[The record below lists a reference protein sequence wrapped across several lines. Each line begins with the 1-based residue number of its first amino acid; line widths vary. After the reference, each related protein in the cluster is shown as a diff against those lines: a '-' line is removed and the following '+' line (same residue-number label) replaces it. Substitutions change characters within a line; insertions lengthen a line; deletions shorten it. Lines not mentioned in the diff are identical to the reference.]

1 MDINRHAGEVTQEL
15 VAWVSQQLPDMRVS
29 AISLGQNSKDASA
42 QGGAVD
48 AIGIDVRLIA
58 AAPRVTPLIAGR
70 KRAAIALDYLVTFR
84 LAELHAEHRAM
95 SDLAFAA
102 LAAPD
107 IELVAD
113 YSIAEICR
121 VNGLAPQTALLLR
134 AEARQDHM
142 LPHAPLV
149 RHPPNVQLAPLAQA
163 EGIVTGPGDI
173 PIPGALVTLADSNLS
188 AITGL
193 DGRFHFAIPE
203 GSPAQVTARAKSRE
217 VTGPLNPGPV
227 NVFPL
232 PMEA

>member
-1 MDINRHAGEVTQEL
+1 VDINRHAGEVTQEL
-15 VAWVSQQLPDMRVS
+15 VAWIAQQLPDMRVS
-29 AISLGQNSKDASA
+29 AVSLGQDAKDA
-42 QGGAVD
+42 QDGAVG
-48 AIGIDVRLIA
+48 AIDVRLIA
-58 AAPRVTPLIAGR
+58 AAPRMSPLIAGR

-84 LAELHAEHRAM
+84 LAELYAEHRAM

-102 LAAPD
+102 LEAPD

-113 YSIAEICR
+113 QSIAEVCR
-121 VNGLAPQTALLLR
+121 INGLAPQSALMLR
-134 AEARQDHM
+134 AEARRDRA
-142 LPHAPLV
+142 LPRAPLV
-149 RHPPNVQLAPLAQA
+149 RHPPNVQLARLAQA
-163 EGIVTGPGDI
+163 EGVVTGPDDI

-203 GSPAQVTARAKSRE
+203 GSPAQATARAKSHG
-217 VTGPLNPGPV
+217 VTGPLNPGPL